1 MVSFLLYIDPI
12 PAVMCRQRFRDI
24 LFPSPGRTVRRG
36 CRDLPETPFPY
47 PGVCLRG
54 IFHIRECNRAVPR
67 ALRNRA
73 SLAVIALAVVAGG
86 WGLFAALSNADSIER
101 REPAAAVSQGDVST
115 PDVPE
120 ESESASAE
128 DSSISG
134 IDASVPDN
142 GDIISAPS
150 QDMAVVSTVQTTQ
163 VAAASTSESDTSVDA
178 LAGATRFT
186 PVTAD
191 QLSRLIKSRAKD
203 YQENPVNTPPSA
215 GDINAWKAVNSDVF
229 GWITVPNTNISYPL
243 VYHTNTN
250 YYTSLGYYKE
260 PSRNG
265 VIWADADTRFDSSGE
280 VTSRN
285 LVLYGHNWTNC
296 WRPVRIG
303 NPADVMF
310 AQLAAY
316 DDATFAKENQYIR
329 IATTGGDHLYQVFTV
344 FYTDLSFGYN
354 YADGAVVNQIISTA
368 KAKSIHD
375 FGVSVGATDQIVTLS
390 TCTRVLGPGDNQ
402 RFVVMA
408 KKVS

>member
-1 MVSFLLYIDPI
+1 MNLLKK
-12 PAVMCRQRFRDI
+12 V
-24 LFPSPGRTVRRG
+24 
-36 CRDLPETPFPY
+36 
-47 PGVCLRG
+47 LRG
-54 IFHIRECNRAVPR
+54 IFYFCVGIKTAFKDFVEWYTTNRAVPR

-115 PDVPE
+115 PDEQDSLPE

-250 YYTSLGYYKE
+250 YYTRDRKS
-260 PSRNG
+260 
-265 VIWADADTRFDSSGE
+265 
-280 VTSRN
+280 
-285 LVLYGHNWTNC
+285 
-296 WRPVRIG
+296 
-303 NPADVMF
+303 
-310 AQLAAY
+310 
-316 DDATFAKENQYIR
+316 
-329 IATTGGDHLYQVFTV
+329 
-344 FYTDLSFGYN
+344 
-354 YADGAVVNQIISTA
+354 VV
-368 KAKSIHD
+368 
-375 FGVSVGATDQIVTLS
+375 
-390 TCTRVLGPGDNQ
+390 
-402 RFVVMA
+402 
-408 KKVS
+408 

>member
-1 MVSFLLYIDPI
+1 MNLLKK
-12 PAVMCRQRFRDI
+12 V
-24 LFPSPGRTVRRG
+24 
-36 CRDLPETPFPY
+36 
-47 PGVCLRG
+47 LRG
-54 IFHIRECNRAVPR
+54 IFYFCVGIKTAFKDFVEWYTTNRAVPR

>member
-1 MVSFLLYIDPI
+1 MNLLKK
-12 PAVMCRQRFRDI
+12 V
-24 LFPSPGRTVRRG
+24 
-36 CRDLPETPFPY
+36 
-47 PGVCLRG
+47 LRG
-54 IFHIRECNRAVPR
+54 IFYFCVGIKTAFKDFVEWYTTNRAVPR

-73 SLAVIALAVVAGG
+73 SLAVIALAVAAGG
-86 WGLFAALSNADSIER
+86 WGLFAALSSGDSIER
-101 REPAAAVSQGDVST
+101 RDPAAAVPQGDADASTPPGSGADVSPPEPAAPSGVAGSEDQEPAGDMSMPEAT
-115 PDVPE
+115 PDV
-120 ESESASAE
+120 SA
-128 DSSISG
+128 
-134 IDASVPDN
+134 
-142 GDIISAPS
+142 
-150 QDMAVVSTVQTTQ
+150 VQTTQ
-163 VAAASTSESDTSVDA
+163 VAAASTSSDTSVDA

-203 YQENPVNTPPSA
+203 YQENPVNTPPAA
-215 GDINAWKAVNSDVF
+215 GDIDAWKAVNSDVF

-250 YYTSLGYYKE
+250 YYTNLGYYKE

-316 DDATFAKENQYIR
+316 DDATFAKQNPYIR

-354 YADGAVVNQIISTA
+354 YADGAVVDQIISTA

-375 FGVSVGATDQIVTLS
+375 FGVSVGANDQIVTLS

>member
-1 MVSFLLYIDPI
+1 MNLLKK
-12 PAVMCRQRFRDI
+12 V
-24 LFPSPGRTVRRG
+24 
-36 CRDLPETPFPY
+36 
-47 PGVCLRG
+47 LRG
-54 IFHIRECNRAVPR
+54 IFYFCVGIKTAFKDFVEWYTTNRAVPR

-402 RFVVMA
+402 RFVVLA
-408 KKVS
+408 KMVS

>member
-1 MVSFLLYIDPI
+1 MNLLKK
-12 PAVMCRQRFRDI
+12 V
-24 LFPSPGRTVRRG
+24 
-36 CRDLPETPFPY
+36 
-47 PGVCLRG
+47 LRG
-54 IFHIRECNRAVPR
+54 IFYFCVGIKTAFKDFVEWYTTNRAVPR

-86 WGLFAALSNADSIER
+86 WGLFAALSSSGSIER
-101 REPAAAVSQGDVST
+101 REPVAAVSQGDVAVPDADAPT
-115 PDVPE
+115 PEALTPS
-120 ESESASAE
+120 SETEVSLP
-128 DSSISG
+128 G
-134 IDASVPDN
+134 TDASVPESEGADSEPGN
-142 GDIISAPS
+142 VTPPQGTPDVSA
-150 QDMAVVSTVQTTQ
+150 VQTTQ

-191 QLSRLIKSRAKD
+191 QLSRLVKSRAKD
-203 YQENPVNTPPSA
+203 YQENPVNTPPAA
-215 GDINAWKAVNSDVF
+215 GDIAAWKAVNSDVF

-243 VYHTNTN
+243 VYHANTN

-265 VIWADADTRFDSSGE
+265 VIWADGDTRFDSNGE

-316 DDATFAKENQYIR
+316 DDATFAKQNPYIR
-329 IATTGGDHLYQVFTV
+329 IATTGGDHLYQVFAV

-354 YADGAVVNQIISTA
+354 YADGAVIDQIIRTA

-375 FGVSVGATDQIVTLS
+375 FGVSVGANDQIVTLS

>member
-1 MVSFLLYIDPI
+1 MNLLKK
-12 PAVMCRQRFRDI
+12 V
-24 LFPSPGRTVRRG
+24 
-36 CRDLPETPFPY
+36 
-47 PGVCLRG
+47 LRG
-54 IFHIRECNRAVPR
+54 IFYFCVGIKTAFKDFVEWYTTNRAVPR

-73 SLAVIALAVVAGG
+73 SLAVITLAVVAGG